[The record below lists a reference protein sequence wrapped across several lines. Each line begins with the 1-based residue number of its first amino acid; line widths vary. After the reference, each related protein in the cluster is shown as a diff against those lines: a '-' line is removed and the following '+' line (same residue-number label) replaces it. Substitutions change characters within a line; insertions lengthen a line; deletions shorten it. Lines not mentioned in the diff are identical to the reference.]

1 MSQEN
6 VELIQRGLAR
16 FITTGEP
23 QWEMFDEDVEI
34 YDHDTPDQ
42 GVYRGHAG
50 VASWLEEWGAAW
62 AAWSIEPEEFI
73 DAGDSVVVFIRMETQ
88 GRGSGVEVERRD
100 AQVWQLRGGKVVRGD
115 YYNDRQQA
123 LKSVGL
129 EE

>member
-16 FITTGEP
+16 FMTTGEP

-50 VASWLEEWGAAW
+50 VARWLEEWGAAW
-62 AAWSIEPEEFI
+62 AAWSIE
-73 DAGDSVVVFIRMETQ
+73 
-88 GRGSGVEVERRD
+88 RRSSSMPPTRLSSSS
-100 AQVWQLRGGKVVRGD
+100 A
-115 YYNDRQQA
+115 
-123 LKSVGL
+123 
-129 EE
+129 

>member
-73 DAGDSVVVFIRMETQ
+73 DAGDQVVIPLRLSAK
-88 GRGSGVEVERRD
+88 GRQSGIPVEMTVCEIFSFRD
-100 AQVWQLRGGKVVRGD
+100 GRVVRRRL
-115 YYNDRQQA
+115 YADRAEA
-123 LKSVGL
+123 LKAVGL
-129 EE
+129 DE

>member
-6 VELIQRGLAR
+6 VELIQRGLAY
-16 FITTGEP
+16 FMTTGEP

-50 VASWLEEWGAAW
+50 VARWLEEWGTAW
-62 AAWSIEPEEFI
+62 AAWSIEPEDYI
-73 DAGDSVVVFIRMETQ
+73 DAADSVVVFIRMKTK
-88 GRGSGVEVERRD
+88 GRGSGVEIERHD
-100 AQVWQLRGGKVVRGD
+100 AQVWRVRSGKVVRGD

-123 LKSVGL
+123 LEAVGL
-129 EE
+129 AE